1 MPKIDME
8 AERERMNRIFD
19 EIAGKMPEEPKKTQK
34 EIDFENRRARVDRL
48 SSQEPAEF
56 IASVGDRIRTK
67 SFKTDLE
74 EILCRQYQNLFRL
87 SKVPGYLN
95 AEVNLYRHFVAGVIS
110 ELDRCTGLAKEHDNH
125 HYYKVFADYLRKHL
139 EKL

>member
-8 AERERMNRIFD
+8 SERERMNLIFD

-34 EIDFENRRARVDRL
+34 EIDYENSSAIIDRL

-56 IASVGDRIRTK
+56 IASVGDRIRTNA
-67 SFKTDLE
+67 FNTDWE
-74 EILCRQYQNLFRL
+74 EILCRHNLA
-87 SKVPGYLN
+87 KVPDQLN
-95 AEVNLYRHFVAGVIS
+95 AEVNLYRHFVAGVIA

-125 HYYKVFADYLRKHL
+125 HYYKVFADYVRKHL

>member
-19 EIAGKMPEEPKKTQK
+19 EIAGNMPEEPRKTQK
-34 EIDFENRRARVDRL
+34 EIDEENRRARIDRL

-56 IASVGDRIRTK
+56 IAIVNDRIRTNA
-67 SFKTDLE
+67 FKTDLE

-87 SKVPGYLN
+87 SKVPGQLN
-95 AEVNLYRHFVAGVIS
+95 AEVNLYRHFVAGVIA
-110 ELDRCTGLAKEHDNH
+110 ELDRCTGLAKEQDNH
-125 HYYKVFADYLRKHL
+125 HYYKVFADYVRKHM